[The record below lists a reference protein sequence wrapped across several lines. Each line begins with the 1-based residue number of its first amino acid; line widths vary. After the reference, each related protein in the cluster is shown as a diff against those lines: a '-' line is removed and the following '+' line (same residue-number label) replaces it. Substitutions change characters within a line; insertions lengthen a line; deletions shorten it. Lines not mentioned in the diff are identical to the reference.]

1 MSTDTTIE
9 RERKITTV
17 DVTPIEVEPG
27 ETLVFTNHSTKYPR
41 FEIVFDDPNFASP
54 GGKVEGNDEVRIV
67 VKKDGKFNYSTRHYT
82 KKNDPVDAGPFSV
95 RSCIG
100 GCK

>member
-27 ETLVFTNHSTKYPR
+27 ETLVFTNHSTNYPR
-41 FEIVFDDPNFASP
+41 FKIEFDDPNFASP
-54 GGKVEGNDEVRIV
+54 GDKLEGNDEVRIHV
-67 VKKDGKFNYSTRHYT
+67 AKHG
-82 KKNDPVDAGPFSV
+82 
-95 RSCIG
+95 
-100 GCK
+100 